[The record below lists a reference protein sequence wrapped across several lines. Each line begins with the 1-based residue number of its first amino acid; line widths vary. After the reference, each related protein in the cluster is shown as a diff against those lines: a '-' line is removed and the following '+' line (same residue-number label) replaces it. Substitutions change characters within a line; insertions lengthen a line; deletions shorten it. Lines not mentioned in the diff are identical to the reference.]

1 MSRCSMR
8 VDREIS
14 KRTTTSYVLLGLL
27 SIRDWSTYEL
37 AQQVQRTVRWF
48 WPRAERRI
56 YDEPKVLVALGL
68 AESRREFTGQR
79 PRTVYAIT
87 PEGRQSLSGWLSQ
100 PSSPPAT
107 EFEAMAKV
115 FFADAGTIEQLRG
128 VIDSIA
134 AAAADRI
141 RWLTAE
147 TERTNAGDT
156 RFPGRR
162 HVNSLAVRLHLE
174 QEASVLRWAQ
184 WAKMQVVDW
193 KSTSDSGSWD
203 SAEALE
209 DLLRDLHSLLDTV
222 QTKGSAG

>member
-1 MSRCSMR
+1 MKA
-8 VDREIS
+8 DREIS
-14 KRTTTSYVLLGLL
+14 TRTTTSYVLLGLL
-27 SIRDWSTYEL
+27 SIRDWTTYEL

-56 YDEPKVLVALGL
+56 YDEPKALVALGL
-68 AESRREFTGQR
+68 AESRREYTGRR

-87 PEGRQSLSGWLSQ
+87 PEGRESLRVWLSQ
-100 PSSPPAT
+100 PSSPPST

-115 FFADAGTIEQLRG
+115 FFADAGTIDQLRA

-134 AAAADRI
+134 AGAADRI
-141 RWLTAE
+141 RWLAAE

-156 RFPGRR
+156 RFPSRR

-184 WAKMQVVDW
+184 WAQLQVVDW
-193 KSTSDSGSWD
+193 KSTSDSGCWD

-209 DLLRDLHSLLDTV
+209 DLLRDLHSLLGTV
-222 QTKGSAG
+222 QAESSP